1 MTGFLRSALSAAAL
15 FTAALLGG
23 SATIGLFPIS
33 GASAQSD
40 AGLQNWL
47 AGVRS
52 QAIAAGVRPETFDR
66 VAPALEYS
74 PKTVSYDYAE
84 PGNPNAPIPDFQPYR
99 DKHVDAARIN
109 RGRAKYSQLRPLLS
123 RIERETGV
131 PEEIMVAIYGHETNY
146 GGYTGNFD
154 LLNSLAS
161 LAYAGRRPELFTGE
175 FFAALKLLDRGVPR
189 DRLKGSWAGA
199 TGYPQF
205 LPSVWLTTAVDGNG
219 DGDRNIWSDEVDALA
234 SIANYF
240 VLAGWKP
247 NVKWGV
253 SAFVPDTL
261 DRSALTNRTPSPRCP
276 RTHARQSR
284 WLTVAEWKRM
294 GVVPTPGFAD
304 DELVT
309 LIEPDGKGRTA
320 YLLSSNYRAILD
332 YNCSTFYA
340 LSVGLL
346 ADAVAG

>member
-1 MTGFLRSALSAAAL
+1 MTTRTWTAAAAAAL
-15 FTAALLGG
+15 ALTSLTGGSALLGLYPV
-23 SATIGLFPIS
+23 APAL
-33 GASAQSD
+33 AQGD
-40 AGLQNWL
+40 EGLQNWL
-47 AGVRS
+47 RSIRPRALAEGVS
-52 QAIAAGVRPETFDR
+52 AATFDR
-66 VAPALEYS
+66 VAPTITYS
-74 PKTVSYDYAE
+74 SKTVSYDFAE
-84 PGNPNAPIPDFQPYR
+84 PGNPNAPIPDFEPYR
-99 DKHVDAARIN
+99 ARHVDAARIR
-109 RGRAKYSQLRPLLS
+109 RGQEAYQRLRPLLS
-123 RIERETGV
+123 RIERQTGV
-131 PEEIMVAIYGHETNY
+131 PEEIMVAIFGHETNY
-146 GGYTGNFD
+146 GGYTGDFD

-161 LAYAGRRPELFTGE
+161 LSYAGRRPELFTGE
-175 FFAALKLLDRGVPR
+175 FIAALKILDQGVHR

-205 LPSVWLTTAVDGNG
+205 LPSVWLTTAVDGDG

-253 SAFVPDTL
+253 AASVPAGL
-261 DRSALTNRTPSPRCP
+261 DRSQLGNLTPSPRCP
-276 RTHARQSR
+276 RTHQRQSR
-284 WLTVAEWKRM
+284 WLTVAEWKRL
-294 GVVPTPGFAD
+294 GVVPAPGLAD

-309 LIEPDGKGRTA
+309 MIEPDGARGVA

-346 ADAVAG
+346 ADAVAR

>member
-1 MTGFLRSALSAAAL
+1 MTPRTL
-15 FTAALLGG
+15 FTAAALSLA
-23 SATIGLFPIS
+23 SLA
-33 GASAQSD
+33 GASASTGLYPTAPAAAQSQE
-40 AGLQNWL
+40 GLRNWL
-47 AGVRS
+47 ASVRS
-52 QAIAAGVRPETFDR
+52 RAIADGVRPDTFDR
-66 VAPALEYS
+66 IAPTITYG
-74 PKTVSYDYAE
+74 PKAVSYDYAE
-84 PGNPNAPIPDFQPYR
+84 PGNPNAPIPDFAPYKTR
-99 DKHVDAARIN
+99 HVDAARI
-109 RGRAKYSQLRPLLS
+109 GSGQAKYRQLRPLLS

-131 PEEIMVAIYGHETNY
+131 PEEIMVAIWGHETNY
-146 GGYTGNFD
+146 GSFTGNFD
-154 LLNSLAS
+154 LIDSLAS

-175 FFAALKLLDRGVPR
+175 FFAALKMLDRGVPR

-205 LPSVWLTTAVDGNG
+205 LPSVWLTTAVDGDG
-219 DGDRNIWSDEVDALA
+219 DGDRNIWTNEVDALA

-253 SAFVPDTL
+253 PASAPTNL
-261 DRSALTNRTPSPRCP
+261 DRAALANRTPSPRCP
-276 RTHARQSR
+276 RTHQRQSR
-284 WLTVAEWKRM
+284 WLTVAEWKRL

-304 DELVT
+304 SELVT
-309 LIEPDGKGRTA
+309 MIEPDGAGRTA

-346 ADAVAG
+346 ADEVAR

>member
-1 MTGFLRSALSAAAL
+1 MPLTLRSATSALALSCAGLLAASAL
-15 FTAALLGG
+15 VGVAPVEPAA
-23 SATIGLFPIS
+23 
-33 GASAQSD
+33 AQSD

-47 AGVRS
+47 TGVRT
-52 QAIAAGVRPETFDR
+52 QAIAAGVQARTFDA
-66 VAPALEYS
+66 VAPTLVYS

-84 PGNPNAPIPDFQPYR
+84 PGNPNAPLPDFAPYR
-99 DKHVDAARIN
+99 DRHVDAARIN
-109 RGRAKYSQLRPLLS
+109 RGRAKYASLRPLLS
-123 RIERETGV
+123 RIERQTGV

-146 GGYTGNFD
+146 GGYTGDFD

-175 FFAALKLLDRGVPR
+175 FIAALKLLDQGVPR
-189 DRLKGSWAGA
+189 ERLKGSWAGA

-205 LPSVWLTTAVDGNG
+205 LPSVWLTTAVDGDG
-219 DGDRNIWSDEVDALA
+219 DGDRNIWGNEVDALA

-253 SAFVPDTL
+253 SAAVPISL
-261 DRSALTNRTPSPRCP
+261 DRTALANRTPSPRCP
-276 RTHARQSR
+276 RTHERQSR
-284 WLTVAEWKRM
+284 WLSIAEWKRL
-294 GVVPTPGFAD
+294 GVVPAPGFAD

-309 LIEPDGKGRTA
+309 LIEPDGRGRTA

-346 ADAVAG
+346 AEAIAG

>member
-1 MTGFLRSALSAAAL
+1 MPFTLRSAFSTLTLSCAGIIA
-15 FTAALLGG
+15 G
-23 SATIGLFPIS
+23 SALVGVAPVER
-33 GASAQSD
+33 AAAQSD

-47 AGVRS
+47 TGIRA
-52 QAIAAGVRPETFDR
+52 QAIAAGVQARTFDA
-66 VAPALEYS
+66 VAPTLVYS

-84 PGNPNAPIPDFQPYR
+84 PGNPNAPLPSFAPYR
-99 DKHVDAARIN
+99 DRHVDGARVN
-109 RGRAKYSQLRPLLS
+109 RGRAKYASLRPLLS

-146 GGYTGNFD
+146 GGYTGDFD

-175 FFAALKLLDRGVPR
+175 FIAALKLLDQGVPR
-189 DRLKGSWAGA
+189 ERLRGSWAGA

-205 LPSVWLTTAVDGNG
+205 LPSVWLTTAVDRDG
-219 DGDRNIWSDEVDALA
+219 DGDRNIWSNEVDALA

-247 NVKWGV
+247 KVKWGV
-253 SAFVPDTL
+253 SAAVPDSL
-261 DRSALTNRTPSPRCP
+261 DRAAFANRTPSPRCP
-276 RTHARQSR
+276 RTHERQSR
-284 WLTVAEWKRM
+284 WLTVAEWKRL
-294 GVVPTPGFAD
+294 GVVPMPGFAD

-309 LIEPDGKGRTA
+309 LIEPDGRGRTA